1 MTFANRIAK
10 LESKFSRA
18 DAIKIV
24 VVLEGESNANALA
37 RVGFLPN
44 VRGVVFITLL
54 DEDL

>member
-1 MTFANRIAK
+1 MTFVNRIAK

-44 VRGVVFITLL
+44 VRGVVFITPL